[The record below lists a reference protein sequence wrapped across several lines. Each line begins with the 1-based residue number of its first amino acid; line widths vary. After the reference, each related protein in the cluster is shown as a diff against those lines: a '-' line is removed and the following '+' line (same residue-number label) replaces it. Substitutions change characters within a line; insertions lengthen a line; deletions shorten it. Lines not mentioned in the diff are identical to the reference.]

1 VTASQRPA
9 PLTPADFGWSGPNRY
24 RDFWDLLADPDGR
37 VPFPQIVSAHW
48 ETLSREDRPDLRDE
62 AYTAERAM
70 LRRFESQQGRIQNLY
85 FCATTA
91 GGCALVEQDRGDGR
105 GTVCTLFS
113 SMRTSSTDLA
123 LLMGQCETTLADAA
137 SIFGSRRSNQLPRIR
152 WIGDA
157 VYNTAT
163 RILRAVDK
171 WHVAEDETTRERA
184 VADARA
190 VVLATQQGVEPLF
203 QRAARFRYF
212 GGVLAGAVLA
222 LAACVLISCLN
233 ARLWS
238 ATVST
243 PALAAATVFGV
254 LGAVTSVFQRTANGL
269 LDIDYL
275 TPRWHL
281 RALAAL
287 HPMIGAVLG
296 LVSQFALITALSA
309 NQFDA
314 QRRPFELFA
323 LIGFA
328 AGFSERFATNI
339 IEKTERSLT
348 NTPGTQALGSAVRST
363 PPVR

>member
-1 VTASQRPA
+1 MTTSQRPA
-9 PLTPADFGWSGPNRY
+9 LLTPADFGWSGPNRY

-48 ETLSREDRPDLRDE
+48 ETLSRTDRPDLRDE
-62 AYTAERAM
+62 AYAAERAM
-70 LRRFESQQGRIQNLY
+70 LRRFESQQGQIQSLY
-85 FCATTA
+85 FCERTA
-91 GGCALVEQDRGDGR
+91 GGCVLVERDRADGR
-105 GTVCTLFS
+105 GKVCTLFS

-123 LLMGQCETTLADAA
+123 LLMGQCETILADAA
-137 SIFGSRRSNQLPRIR
+137 SVFGSRKSNQLPRIR

-171 WHVAEDETTRERA
+171 WHDIQDEKIRERA

-190 VVLATQQGVEPLF
+190 VVLATRQGAESLF

-222 LAACVLISCLN
+222 LTVCVAISCLN

-254 LGAVTSVFQRTANGL
+254 LGAVTSVFRRTATGL

-275 TPRWHL
+275 TPRLHL

-287 HPMIGAVLG
+287 HPAIGAVLG
-296 LVSQFALITALSA
+296 LVSQFALLTALSA
-309 NQFDA
+309 NQLDA
-314 QRRPFELFA
+314 RGRPFELFA

-328 AGFSERFATNI
+328 AGFSERFATDI
-339 IEKTERSLT
+339 IEKAERNLT
-348 NTPGTQALGSAVRST
+348 NTPAAGARPLAR
-363 PPVR
+363 